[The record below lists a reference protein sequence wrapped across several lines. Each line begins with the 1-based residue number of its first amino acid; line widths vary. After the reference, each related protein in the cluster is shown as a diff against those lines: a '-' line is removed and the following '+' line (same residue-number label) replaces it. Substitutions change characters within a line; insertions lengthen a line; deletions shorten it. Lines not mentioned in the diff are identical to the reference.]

1 MRNRVLAYTAGPL
14 AFLVAMAGTAL
25 AVEAVEAVGEE
36 EPTEMVESTVVID
49 TQWDDENAVVIVSLG
64 EEAGEDPCEGVT
76 VVREDG
82 ELVVTVDTGE
92 DGEPGAEGDEGEEPK
107 APDGCLIFDGTGP
120 NGQVNKGTMISSVA
134 KNLSP
139 HDLDEPKGWL
149 MRDLAKQKVAK
160 ENQVK
165 PKDLEEDGEKAA
177 KKDKDS
183 LEEKRADGGHKG
195 NSEGRGRAGKAGNKK
210 G

>member
-1 MRNRVLAYTAGPL
+1 MRNRVVAYTAGPL

-36 EPTEMVESTVVID
+36 EPTEKVESTVVID
-49 TQWDDENAVVIVSLG
+49 TQWDDKNAVVIVSLG
-64 EEAGEDPCEGVT
+64 EDGESPCQGDGEAGVVTAERDDDGKLVVKVDGV
-76 VVREDG
+76 ELGDG
-82 ELVVTVDTGE
+82 EEV
-92 DGEPGAEGDEGEEPK
+92 PA
-107 APDGCLIFDGTGP
+107 GCLIFDGTGP

-139 HDLDEPKGWL
+139 HDLDVPKGWL
-149 MRDLAKQKVAK
+149 MRDLAKEKVAK
-160 ENQVK
+160 ENRVK

-183 LEEKRADGGHKG
+183 LEEKRADGGNRG